1 MVRMLIVR
9 LLLVALVLIAV
20 VVPTVPAAAAGKD
33 PFGGIDCSKAH
44 DAAVCQ
50 PTAADPL
57 TTTNGV
63 LHKLTTLVAIIAGA
77 AAVIVMVA
85 AGITYISSQGDPE
98 KTKKAKNA
106 ILYAVAGLV
115 IIVLGQAIINFV
127 IGKV

>member
-9 LLLVALVLIAV
+9 LLLVTLVLMAV
-20 VVPTVPAAAAGKD
+20 VIPTVPAAAAGKD

-50 PTAADPL
+50 PTATDPL
-57 TTTNGV
+57 TTSNGV
-63 LHKLTTLVAIIAGA
+63 LHRITTLLAVVAGA
-77 AAVIVMVA
+77 VAVVVVAA
-85 AGITYISSQGDPE
+85 AGIGYISSQGDPE
-98 KTKKAKNA
+98 KIKKAKNA
-106 ILYAVAGLV
+106 ILYAIAGLV